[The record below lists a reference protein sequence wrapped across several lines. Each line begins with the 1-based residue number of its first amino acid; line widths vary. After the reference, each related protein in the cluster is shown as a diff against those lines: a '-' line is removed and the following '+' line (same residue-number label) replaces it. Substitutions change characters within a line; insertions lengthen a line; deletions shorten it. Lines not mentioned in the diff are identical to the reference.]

1 MQVDTLILGARV
13 FNSYIKRFEV
23 KNAAILDGR
32 FLYIG
37 DRDSTDFQADEI
49 IQAEG
54 KWMIPG
60 LIDIHLHIESSM
72 VSPAVFSEALLAR
85 GVTTIVPEPHEMANV
100 FGLEGVQ
107 EMINV
112 SRDCAVDMFYAIPSS
127 VPATDWETTGGS
139 ITIDDV
145 ETLIQSESV
154 ACMGEIMNYN
164 DIVQQKDGRTIELL
178 HYLQKHHPSM
188 IVEGHVPRLMDMDL
202 QRMLYA
208 GVNSDHTHQTVEG
221 LEERIKT
228 GMFVE
233 IQEKSMS
240 APVMEYLIRE
250 EVKEHFCFVTDDIMP
265 DDLNQTGHLDMIL
278 RKAVQM
284 GMSPEDALYA
294 CTFTPARRMGFR
306 DRGAV
311 KAGNIADFALLNDL
325 DTLTVD
331 SVYKNGKSSIPCETL
346 DSAEKS
352 FPSSFYK
359 SIRLPNLT
367 GDDFRISVS
376 TADVS
381 SLQRVI
387 IVKDGS
393 TFTTEEQHDITVSKG
408 ELLWENSSFG
418 LLSTFERY
426 GKNGN
431 RSHVLVGGDILAR
444 GAVATSYSHDN
455 HNLLAAGHSA
465 SDMALA
471 ANQVIEHQGGIC
483 VVENGEVLA
492 MIYLPVG
499 GILTEEPLHTFAPK
513 VQKVRAAL
521 KHLGYNH
528 YNPFMSLSTLSL
540 PVSPALK
547 LTDQGLIDVQKG
559 CIVSA
564 TVNV

>member
-23 KNAAILDGR
+23 KNAALLDSR
-32 FLYIG
+32 FFYIG
-37 DRDSTDFQADEI
+37 DRGPADFQADSVVH
-49 IQAEG
+49 AEG

-72 VSPAVFSEALLAR
+72 VSPAVFSEALLER
-85 GVTTIVPEPHEMANV
+85 GITTIVPEPHEMANV

-107 EMINV
+107 QMINV
-112 SRDCAVDMFYAIPSS
+112 SRECAVDMFYAIPSS

-139 ITIDDV
+139 IAIEDV

-164 DIVQQKDGRTIELL
+164 DIVQQKNGRTLELL
-178 HYLQKHHPSM
+178 DYLRRHHPAM
-188 IVEGHVPRLMDMDL
+188 IIEGHVPRLMDLDL

-221 LEERIKT
+221 LEERIKA

-240 APVMEYLIRE
+240 APVMDYLIQE
-250 EVKEHFCFVTDDIMP
+250 DVNEHFCFVTDDIMP
-265 DDLNQTGHLDMIL
+265 DDLHRTGHLDMIL
-278 RKAVQM
+278 RKAVRM

-294 CTFTPARRMGFR
+294 CTFTPARRMGFS
-306 DRGAV
+306 DRGAI
-311 KAGNIADFALLNDL
+311 KAGSNADFVLLNDL
-325 DTLTVD
+325 ETFTVD
-331 SVYKNGKSSIPCETL
+331 RVYKNGKPSVPYQAV
-346 DSAEKS
+346 DSDRKA
-352 FPSSFYK
+352 FPDSFYK
-359 SIRLPNLT
+359 SIRLSDLS
-367 GDDFRISVS
+367 GDDFRIPVL
-376 TADVS
+376 TTDVS

-387 IVKDGS
+387 MVKDGS
-393 TFTTEEQHDITVSKG
+393 TFTTEEQHDITVSG
-408 ELLWENSSFG
+408 QELLWENSSFG

-426 GKNGN
+426 GRNGN
-431 RSHVLVGGDILAR
+431 HSHVLIGGDVLDR

-455 HNLLAAGHSA
+455 HNLLVAGHSA

-471 ANQVIEHQGGIC
+471 ANEVIAHQGGIC

-499 GILTEEPLHTFAPK
+499 GILTEEPLQSFAPK
-513 VQKVRAAL
+513 VQKVRDAL
-521 KHLGYNH
+521 KQLGYRH

-559 CIVSA
+559 CIVSTA
-564 TVNV
+564 VND